1 MKKHIK
7 ILALVFGLIPL
18 YFYSQQGN
26 YKYNNFGNRSILL
39 SGNVTGSVSDIG
51 LVFYNPSR
59 LTELSKNGFAFNAE
73 AFQLSTLRLTVLEEE
88 TLLNNTSFGGVP
100 SMAGGTVKLFGEHF
114 AYSFISRRKTDIGLS
129 TNSKDI
135 TKNILDIFPDTQNY
149 NFKAALNNKIKDNWY
164 GLTWAKKLSEQLSIG
179 ISVFGSLFK
188 YESSSDLSH
197 TIKYNEEEQEE
208 VAYYL
213 MHEAFKQ
220 TSCGFNIKIGATY
233 KIKNIDLGI
242 NLNVPYLELYSDGE
256 FCYNQITSGVGN
268 GFDTFYDY
276 NYKKLTSKKK
286 EPLGISIG
294 TGIPLKK
301 SKIHLNIDFVSGLSN
316 YQRISISEI
325 DIGAATPTAVIFN
338 EARKAVFNFGIGGE
352 IFLNDKFTTYFG
364 FSSDFNAFKS
374 NELLF
379 NLTTSNANDMFVGT
393 DFFHYSGG
401 INMEMNWA
409 SIVMG
414 ITYASGSSKI
424 QNPFRLNLSGIDFT
438 DTQNSMLSSERWQF
452 IVGLEIPFLNN
463 KIKA

>member
-164 GLTWAKKLSEQLSIG
+164 GLTWAK
-179 ISVFGSLFK
+179 
-188 YESSSDLSH
+188 
-197 TIKYNEEEQEE
+197 
-208 VAYYL
+208 
-213 MHEAFKQ
+213 
-220 TSCGFNIKIGATY
+220 
-233 KIKNIDLGI
+233 
-242 NLNVPYLELYSDGE
+242 
-256 FCYNQITSGVGN
+256 
-268 GFDTFYDY
+268 
-276 NYKKLTSKKK
+276 NY
-286 EPLGISIG
+286 
-294 TGIPLKK
+294 
-301 SKIHLNIDFVSGLSN
+301 LSN
-316 YQRISISEI
+316 
-325 DIGAATPTAVIFN
+325 
-338 EARKAVFNFGIGGE
+338 
-352 IFLNDKFTTYFG
+352 
-364 FSSDFNAFKS
+364 
-374 NELLF
+374 
-379 NLTTSNANDMFVGT
+379 
-393 DFFHYSGG
+393 
-401 INMEMNWA
+401 
-409 SIVMG
+409 
-414 ITYASGSSKI
+414 
-424 QNPFRLNLSGIDFT
+424 
-438 DTQNSMLSSERWQF
+438 
-452 IVGLEIPFLNN
+452 
-463 KIKA
+463 